1 MGVSP
6 AYLSLAWICMHLVEH
21 GVTWRG
27 GDAQKGWG
35 RGAWVWPKAQLYC
48 LPYWLPLLLS
58 PSFIFISSQL
68 HQISNSL
75 SCITNLIPPFFCGLH
90 YAVADDS
97 LAGVRVNSH
106 ENATPADGE
115 AHKKYDKQS
124 ASVPSSARTRY
135 KLLMR
140 SRTVCVCVCVCV
152 YETVRFAGITILMN
166 ACVCCTVCLVLNRQ
180 RNQSNTV
187 SFVAIHG
194 ETRMTS
200 EVCCL
205 YVYHWFLTVCAD
217 MQHRRVMFS
226 TNIALDSW
234 WDLTHTL

>member
-1 MGVSP
+1 MKLENFCVKVICLHLKANFHSSEMNSKADNLCCGCQPSVFVI
-6 AYLSLAWICMHLVEH
+6 SLNLHAPCWAR
-21 GVTWRG
+21 GDVTGGWRSEVGRAGRG
-27 GDAQKGWG
+27 G
-35 RGAWVWPKAQLYC
+35 WVWPKAQLYC

-140 SRTVCVCVCVCV
+140 SRTVCVCVFVCM
-152 YETVRFAGITILMN
+152 RL
-166 ACVCCTVCLVLNRQ
+166 
-180 RNQSNTV
+180 
-187 SFVAIHG
+187 
-194 ETRMTS
+194 
-200 EVCCL
+200 
-205 YVYHWFLTVCAD
+205 
-217 MQHRRVMFS
+217 
-226 TNIALDSW
+226 
-234 WDLTHTL
+234 